1 MSSKGDLPP
10 IIIVQKTVAG
20 HGHHGGA
27 WKVAYAD
34 FVTAMMAFFM
44 VMWLVATMPQEVL
57 GGIADYFKRPSSI
70 DGEST
75 QLSPGSMGPG
85 GAGDKMVRIFDEVK
99 PKTGEGDAGRKRKM
113 NEDEI
118 RKAAAEAERKRLES
132 LEMQLR
138 AAIDASQSLAPFK
151 DQLLIDIT
159 PEGLRIQIVDQQ
171 NRPMFASGSFRL
183 QDYTNVILDE
193 LAEYLDSVPNRLA
206 ITGHTDVTPFGGG
219 DTGYTNWE
227 LSADR
232 ANAARRALISGGLRD
247 DKFARVV
254 GLASTTLFDKQAPS
268 NPINRRISLIL
279 LNQAAEDKA
288 RELDAFG
295 REGGEGED
303 EETAADEAAG
313 EARAARASAP
323 AEAEANPAPTP
334 APGERPDLSTAAAAA
349 RAADAVADDAR
360 RSP

>member
-1 MSSKGDLPP
+1 M
-10 IIIVQKTVAG
+10 
-20 HGHHGGA
+20 
-27 WKVAYAD
+27 
-34 FVTAMMAFFM
+34 
-44 VMWLVATMPQEVL
+44 E
-57 GGIADYFKRPSSI
+57 
-70 DGEST
+70 
-75 QLSPGSMGPG
+75 
-85 GAGDKMVRIFDEVK
+85 
-99 PKTGEGDAGRKRKM
+99 
-113 NEDEI
+113 
-118 RKAAAEAERKRLES
+118 
-132 LEMQLR
+132 LR

-151 DQLLIDIT
+151 DQLLVDIT

-219 DTGYTNWE
+219 DAGYTNWE

-254 GLASTTLFDKQAPS
+254 GLASTTLFDKQQPS

-279 LNQAAEDKA
+279 LNQAAEEQA
-288 RELDAFG
+288 REMDAFG
-295 REGGEGED
+295 REDED
-303 EETAADEAAG
+303 SRAADGDGDASGDGEAA
-313 EARAARASAP
+313 AADAATATAP
-323 AEAEANPAPTP
+323 ADPSSDAAAGAPREVP
-334 APGERPDLSTAAAAA
+334 APGARPDLRSAASAA
-349 RAADAVADDAR
+349 RAADAVAEEAG